1 MRKLF
6 FLFMVLSGYILSG
19 CSQLDL
25 IPVSQKSVKGFY
37 KTETHLEQ
45 ATIGIYN
52 SMRTLWVTNSLS
64 YMLTESRSDNT
75 FQPTMAYDDGLIN
88 QFLETPNLLVLNTA
102 WAQYYNAIQRCN
114 RILQSLPDVTLTD
127 EKKQQFEGEARFGRA
142 LFYFDLVRL
151 FGGVPLATTTLSV
164 QESYNL
170 TRSSVEEVYDQIIAD
185 LIAAQSLLPD
195 AYADGDKGRATKWAA
210 KGYLG
215 KVYLFR
221 SGYPLKKNEFDKA
234 AAAFSEVINSGKFE
248 FFDDYAAV
256 YSYANEGGKQQV
268 FSIQFKAGAS
278 GNGNPFPTRNASNDI
293 LPGPVAEGSL
303 PFGGSPH
310 NLFVSADLMN
320 SFEEGDL
327 RKEVAI
333 LPQWR
338 HKSGHIVTNLPTC
351 KKYQDGPVVAAND
364 WDIDW
369 IALGY
374 TDVLM
379 MYAECLNEVGYQP
392 GGEAFGIL
400 NRVRER
406 AGLAPR
412 MQADI
417 PDQQAFRTWIEQE
430 RRLEFCF
437 ENLRWFD
444 LVRTDR
450 AHDVMR
456 NFLQDYGMGGNVKGR
471 FQYIY
476 PIPQPVRDITPNI
489 EQNPTN

>member
-1 MRKLF
+1 MMLF
-6 FLFMVLSGYILSG
+6 GYILSG

-25 IPVSQKSVKGFY
+25 IPVSQKSVEGFY
-37 KTETHLEQ
+37 KTEAHLEQ

-52 SMRTLWVTNSLS
+52 SMRTLWVTSSLS

-88 QFLETPNLLVLNTA
+88 QFLETPSLPVLNTT
-102 WAQYYNAIQRCN
+102 WTQYYNAIQRCN
-114 RILQSLPDVTLTD
+114 RILEELPNVTLSN

-142 LFYFDLVRL
+142 LFYFDLVRI
-151 FGGVPLATTTLSV
+151 FGGVPLATSTLSI
-164 QESYNL
+164 QESYGL
-170 TRSSVEEVYDQIIAD
+170 TRSSVEEVYNQIVED
-185 LIAAQSLLPD
+185 LTAAQNLLPD
-195 AYADGDKGRATKWAA
+195 AYPVANEGRATKWAA

-215 KVYLFR
+215 KVFLFR
-221 SGYPLKKNEFDKA
+221 SGYPLKRAEFDKA

-248 FFDDYAAV
+248 FFDDYADV

-268 FSIQFKAGAS
+268 FSIQFKAGTS

-293 LPGPVAEGSL
+293 LPGPVADGSI
-303 PFGGSPH
+303 PFGGSSG
-310 NLFVSADLMN
+310 NLFVSEDLVN

-327 RKEVAI
+327 RKDAAI
-333 LPQWR
+333 LQSWR
-338 HKSGHIVTNLPTC
+338 HKSGQMVSNLPTC
-351 KKYQDGPVVAAND
+351 KKYQDGPVIAAFD

-374 TDVLM
+374 TDILM
-379 MYAECLNEVGYQP
+379 MYAECLNEAGFQP
-392 GGEAFGIL
+392 AGEAFGIL
-400 NRVRER
+400 NMVRKR
-406 AGLAPR
+406 AGLLPKT
-412 MQADI
+412 QVDI
-417 PDQQAFRTWIEQE
+417 PDQQAFRIWMEQE

-450 AHDVMR
+450 GYDVMK
-456 NFLQDYGMGGNVKGR
+456 NFLQGYNLGDNVKGR

-476 PIPQPVRDITPNI
+476 PIPQTVRDITPNL
-489 EQNPTN
+489 EQNPIN